1 MRKISLSLILFLCL
15 SAAAFAHSPMNR
27 FWGEVPVDMLLTGDV
42 LIVKPLTVPEGVT
55 LTIDP
60 GTIVRFEKSAK
71 ADNGI
76 VVKGALVAVGTR
88 EKPIRFIP
96 KDAAAGPWRG
106 IEFQGAGRGR
116 LEFCSFEKAS
126 GRIIDPGKK
135 AATKAVTYR

>member
-1 MRKISLSLILFLCL
+1 MKKILLPLILTLGF
-15 SAAAFAHSPMNR
+15 AVAAFAHSPMNR

-42 LIVKPLTVPEGVT
+42 LIVKPLIVPEGVT

-60 GTIVRFEKSAK
+60 GTVVRFEKSAK

-76 VVKGALVAVGTR
+76 VVKGALVAVGSR

-106 IEFQGAGRGR
+106 IEFHGAGRGR
-116 LEFCSFEKAS
+116 IEFCSFENAS
-126 GRIIDPGKK
+126 GRITDPGKR
-135 AATKAVTYR
+135 ATIKAVTYK

>member
-1 MRKISLSLILFLCL
+1 MKKLFLLTVLMLCL
-15 SAAAFAHSPMNR
+15 SAVAFAHSPINR

-42 LIVKPLTVPEGVT
+42 LVVKPLIVPEGVT

-76 VVKGALVAVGTR
+76 VVRGTLVAAGTR

-96 KDAAAGPWRG
+96 KDAASGPWRG

-116 LEFCSFEKAS
+116 VEYCSFEKAS
-126 GRIIDPGKK
+126 GAIMDPGKK
-135 AATKAVTYR
+135 AEVKGVSFR

>member
-1 MRKISLSLILFLCL
+1 MKKIFLLIISFSFI
-15 SAAAFAHSPMNR
+15 SAAAFAHSAMNR

-42 LIVKPLTVPEGVT
+42 LIVKPLVVPEGVT
-55 LTIDP
+55 LTIDL

-106 IEFQGAGRGR
+106 IEFHGAGRGR
-116 LEFCSFEKAS
+116 IEFCSFENAS
-126 GRIIDPGKK
+126 DRITDPGKR
-135 AATKAVTYR
+135 ATIKAVTYK